1 MSVQVIDT
9 KQTGSRIKEMCKER
23 NVAPNELKERM
34 QFTSVTPIYK
44 WWEGKSVPSL
54 DNLVILAKVLE
65 TSIESLLVT
74 YEVEV

>member
-1 MSVQVIDT
+1 MSVQIIDT

-23 NVAPNELKERM
+23 NISPNELKERM